1 MKKVRKF
8 GAIVGLMAVMMSAL
22 AGCANKTTC
31 EMCET
36 KQKCK
41 QKEYFGEKVWICK
54 DCESIMDA
62 FMNGDVQF

>member
-1 MKKVRKF
+1 
-8 GAIVGLMAVMMSAL
+8 MMSAL
-22 AGCANKTTC
+22 AGCAKKTTC